1 MQISILNQQLLVQTE
16 RLSDL
21 HRSIMIHST
30 PVPAAVIENL
40 LLEIR
45 NLYTLA
51 LQLNNENAIQLLNEI
66 QLTTAKHMAEFS
78 NPVLQ
83 SSQDSVPDRTLSAE
97 IIPKEVK
104 PQPEKKAE
112 EKTIEKKRIVSDIH
126 EMFQDAP
133 TIANRFSDH
142 QTIAEKI
149 AGNEN
154 TRRISDQLKT
164 SITDLKSVIG
174 LNEKFQFI
182 NHLFNG
188 DAKNYNAAIDHLN
201 ATITS
206 ETAMKFVQEIS
217 DSNNWESYPQ
227 SAKSFLEII
236 DRRFS
241 V

>member
-21 HRSIMIHST
+21 HRSIMIHSS
-30 PVPAAVIENL
+30 PVPATVIENL

-66 QLTTAKHMAEFS
+66 QLTAAKHMAEFS

-104 PQPEKKAE
+104 QQPEKKAE

-133 TIANRFSDH
+133 TIANRYSDH

-149 AGNEN
+149 AGNES

-188 DAKNYNAAIDHLN
+188 DAKNYNVAIDHLN
-201 ATITS
+201 STITS